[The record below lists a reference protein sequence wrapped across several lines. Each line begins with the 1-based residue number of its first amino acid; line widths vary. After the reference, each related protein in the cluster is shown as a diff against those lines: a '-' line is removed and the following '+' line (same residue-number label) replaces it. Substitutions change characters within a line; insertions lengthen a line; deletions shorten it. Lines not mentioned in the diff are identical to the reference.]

1 MAAPTRWEP
10 GPPATTSTTSTD
22 NSQIS
27 ALTCTF
33 GPPKHFPSTGYLSP
47 CKTSSNA
54 STTPCSLDIASQIP
68 RPNAAR
74 RIAAKTSRPNTTF
87 NKILACKLPHV
98 KFPAIPGLRSSTQN
112 KAGTHQLA
120 LSALLGCPI
129 AISAPSSDS
138 YIQAHNGA
146 TDNGKT
152 LETAGALPVSDPR
165 RLEKTIIAPHID
177 LSALPGLRS
186 SI

>member
-74 RIAAKTSRPNTTF
+74 RIAAKTSRPRRLSTKSSHASCPMSNS
-87 NKILACKLPHV
+87 PP
-98 KFPAIPGLRSSTQN
+98 FPDSAHRSRTRQAPTSSRFQPF
-112 KAGTHQLA
+112 
-120 LSALLGCPI
+120 SA
-129 AISAPSSDS
+129 APSPFPLLVAILT
-138 YIQAHNGA
+138 YRHIMEQP
-146 TDNGKT
+146 T
-152 LETAGALPVSDPR
+152 TAGRSKRQEPSPCLTADAWR
-165 RLEKTIIAPHID
+165 RQ
-177 LSALPGLRS
+177 S
-186 SI
+186 SHPTSTF